1 MGRHTSGSEAASV
14 PQVGE
19 VAEQLREIAADA
31 GRRGQAVPMP
41 AAAVA
46 EIARWMLMTTRGS
59 QAAPADASAA
69 RAIAAALPELAPR
82 E

>member
-1 MGRHTSGSEAASV
+1 MSLNDAASV
-14 PQVGE
+14 QRVGE
-19 VAEQLREIAADA
+19 VAEQLRQIAAEA
-31 GRRGQAVPMP
+31 SRRGQAVPMP

-46 EIARWMLMTTRGS
+46 EIATWMLTTAHGPE
-59 QAAPADASAA
+59 APPIDSSAA

>member
-1 MGRHTSGSEAASV
+1 MSLNGAGPVQR
-14 PQVGE
+14 VGE
-19 VAEQLREIAADA
+19 VAEQLRQIAAEA

-46 EIARWMLMTTRGS
+46 EIAAWMLTTEHGPE
-59 QAAPADASAA
+59 AAPTDSSAA

>member
-1 MGRHTSGSEAASV
+1 MGLNGAASV
-14 PQVGE
+14 QRVGE
-19 VAEQLREIAADA
+19 VAEQLRQIAAEA

-46 EIARWMLMTTRGS
+46 AVAAWMLTTARGPEATPIDS
-59 QAAPADASAA
+59 SAA